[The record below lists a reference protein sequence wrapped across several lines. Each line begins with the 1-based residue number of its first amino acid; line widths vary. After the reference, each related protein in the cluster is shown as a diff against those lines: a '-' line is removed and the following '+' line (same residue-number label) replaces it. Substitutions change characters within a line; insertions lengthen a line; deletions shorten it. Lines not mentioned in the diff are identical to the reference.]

1 MIGKVSIV
9 MLIATVGDLLVPF
22 LLAPFCKG
30 YNHSKMVMSVLGN
43 KNYPLHAAYNTWLV
57 LAGIMFLI
65 SAAKLYATYVSVSK
79 NLAACLSVSFI
90 VYAIGGC
97 ILSGLFSVGMTKE
110 LTTVPEKIHG
120 YGSVIGFFA
129 LLFAPLI
136 LFCLLYKIHE
146 ISFAV
151 IALLCFIFALGS
163 FVLFVMADKPKFIGT
178 FIENE
183 GVWQRVCLMF
193 AYLPF
198 TVLAVK
204 ELIRVVLPTAPGSSY
219 S

>member
-1 MIGKVSIV
+1 MISKVPV
-9 MLIATVGDLLVPF
+9 VLLIATVGDLLVPF
-22 LLAPFCKG
+22 LFAPFCKG
-30 YNHSKMVMSVLGN
+30 YNHSKMLMSVLGN

-65 SAAKLYATYVSVSK
+65 SAAKLYTTYVSVSK
-79 NLAACLSVSFI
+79 SLAACLTISFI
-90 VYAIGGC
+90 IYAVGGC

-120 YGSVIGFFA
+120 YGSVIGFFV

-136 LFCLLYKIHE
+136 LSCLLYKTHE
-146 ISFAV
+146 ISFAI

-163 FVLFVMADKPKFIGT
+163 FVLFVMADKPRIIGT
-178 FIENE
+178 VIENE
-183 GVWQRVCLMF
+183 GVWQRLCLMF

-198 TVLAVK
+198 TVFSIK
-204 ELIRVVLPTAPGSSY
+204 ELIQM
-219 S
+219 